1 MNCLVKAPRAGHR
14 SGQLRSPHLLRD
26 AMTIRAL
33 FAVAVDLSGRRRSR
47 RTAREH
53 VIRFAWP
60 ALALS
65 LSHPQSQLL
74 GDSMPKDP
82 R

>member
-1 MNCLVKAPRAGHR
+1 MNRLVKAPRAGYR

-26 AMTIRAL
+26 AMTVRAL
-33 FAVAVDLSGRRRSR
+33 FAVAVDLSPRRRSR
-47 RTAREH
+47 RAAREH

-60 ALALS
+60 ALALP